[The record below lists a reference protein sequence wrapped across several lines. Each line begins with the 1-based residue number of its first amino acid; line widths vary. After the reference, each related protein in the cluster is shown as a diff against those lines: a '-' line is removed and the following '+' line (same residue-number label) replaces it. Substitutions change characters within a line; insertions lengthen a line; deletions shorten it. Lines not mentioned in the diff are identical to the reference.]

1 MNKDLILIG
10 KTLKTHGI
18 KGNLSAVF
26 YSKNVFSEYKNFFD
40 KSGREIELK
49 ILSKPIDNKEI
60 DSMNTNFKSIININ
74 NMNNCNDAVRFV
86 NFEIFIQK
94 AQIQKNDD
102 EFLVSDLI
110 GLRVYNFHNR
120 KQNFGIIKDVH
131 DFGGGTIIEIDF
143 DKKYTEYTPF
153 KMLPFDDETFPEI
166 TQDAIYLNFTPKNV
180 LNAVDENENCDL
192 SDDDIE
198 LISQKFEEYMS
209 RGKKN

>member
-1 MNKDLILIG
+1 
-10 KTLKTHGI
+10 
-18 KGNLSAVF
+18 
-26 YSKNVFSEYKNFFD
+26 
-40 KSGREIELK
+40 
-49 ILSKPIDNKEI
+49 
-60 DSMNTNFKSIININ
+60 
-74 NMNNCNDAVRFV
+74 MNNCNDAVRFV

-180 LNAVDENENCDL
+180 LNAVDENESCDL
-192 SDDDIE
+192 TDDDIE